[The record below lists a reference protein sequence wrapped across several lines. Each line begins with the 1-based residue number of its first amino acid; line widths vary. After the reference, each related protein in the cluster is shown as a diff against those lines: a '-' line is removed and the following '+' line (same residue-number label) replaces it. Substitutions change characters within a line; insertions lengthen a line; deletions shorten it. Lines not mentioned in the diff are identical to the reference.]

1 MVNDDQR
8 TLTRLRM
15 QGIVVA
21 AVYATALLLG
31 YNYMLQV
38 WQRTDARWW
47 FGIATLNT
55 TIQMGILWWS
65 LRFNHPPRAKQLF
78 PYLGYANSLTL
89 IRGLLACLLA
99 GFLFSPIPTASL
111 AWAPALLYTSERLID
126 YFDGFIARIT
136 GRETKLGEILDM
148 EFDGLGILIAVA
160 LAIQVGHLPV
170 WYLLLGLGR
179 PLFVLGMWLRQRAG
193 KPVHDLLPS
202 DHRRLIAGFQTTFVS
217 FTLWPVL
224 SPQIT
229 LLAGYLFAVPL
240 LFSFGRDWLVV
251 SGVIDAGSVQ
261 YQRIRKRAKELIEGW
276 LPFLA
281 RLVGA
286 GLAIFLLG
294 ALPERAE
301 VASIWIMLWGLA
313 AGCLLLGIVGR
324 VAALAI
330 ISLACVSILAAGLQV
345 ENGLLLTCAIIVLHL
360 GSRKFALWTPEEEF
374 LHRKLGAPK
383 E

>member
-1 MVNDDQR
+1 MIYDEQR
-8 TLTRLRM
+8 TLTRLRW
-15 QGIVVA
+15 QGALVA
-21 AVYATALLLG
+21 LFYAATLLVG
-31 YNYMLQV
+31 YTYMVQV
-38 WQRTDARWW
+38 WQRSDARWW
-47 FGIATLNT
+47 FSIATFSTL
-55 TIQMGILWWS
+55 IQMGILWWS
-65 LRFNHPPRAKQLF
+65 LRFNHPPRAQHLF

-89 IRGLLACLLA
+89 LRGLFACLLA
-99 GFLFSPIPTASL
+99 GFLFNPIPTGSW
-111 AWAPALLYTSERLID
+111 AWAPALLYTGERLID

-160 LAIQVGHLPV
+160 LAIQVGHLPL

-193 KPVHDLLPS
+193 KSVYDLPPS

-240 LFSFGRDWLVV
+240 IFSFGRDWLVV
-251 SGVIDAGSVQ
+251 SAVIDAGSER
-261 YQRIRKRAKELIEGW
+261 YQRVRQQAKRLIEGW
-276 LPFLA
+276 LPVVA

-286 GLAIFLLG
+286 GLALFLIGQMEASSTWNVLWI
-294 ALPERAE
+294 
-301 VASIWIMLWGLA
+301 VAIGSLF
-313 AGCLLLGIVGR
+313 LGIVGR

-330 ISLACVSILAAGLQV
+330 ISLACVSILAAGLQT
-345 ENGLLLTCAIIVLHL
+345 ESGLLLTCAIIVLHL
-360 GSRKFALWTPEEEF
+360 GSGRFVLWAPEEEF

-383 E
+383 K